1 MSLSS
6 AFSRP
11 LLIYDDKCSL
21 CAKFAKT
28 ARILSKGWI
37 RTGGHYYSQEAIEAK
52 KLVFPADYDST
63 RMFWLIKKDG
73 AYGARSGLLPVA
85 KEVFKGIFKREDKN
99 QENYIIACDYNGEMS
114 CMSARSTIKRIV
126 NMLQNRGRF
135 SFQN

>member
-1 MSLSS
+1 MMINVLYVQNLQRLQE
-6 AFSRP
+6 FYRRDG
-11 LLIYDDKCSL
+11 Y
-21 CAKFAKT
+21 
-28 ARILSKGWI
+28 

-73 AYGARSGLLPVA
+73 AYGARSGLLPVV
-85 KEVFKGIFKREDKN
+85 KEVFRGIFKRENKN

-126 NMLQNRGRF
+126 NMLKIAVGF
-135 SFQN
+135 LFKISLGS